1 MLCDQDIFDKIN
13 SFSVGQRSESPH
25 FPLTFSVKVPNIID
39 IIREPGN
46 YCSNDHH
53 LKYTF
58 NNENIISYREALKST
73 LTNDR
78 LHDILFKIESPLIN
92 VNDIIT
98 ELQNILKQSA
108 SCCAQHKRH
117 KKHDQPVWFD
127 RECKNLKSQKYK
139 CLRRYRCTQSIA
151 DLNQYKQ
158 ARNDFKALVDR
169 KQKDFNTDQLNSLI
183 ESAQNPKSFWKK
195 VKKLSCNT
203 RATASNISIEEWKE
217 HFEQLF
223 MFENYNDV
231 VDETDDTDMEF
242 EIDLDETENIVFNS
256 EITEEEILKSV
267 KALHESKAAGLM
279 ISRLESLYML

>member
-1 MLCDQDIFDKIN
+1 M
-13 SFSVGQRSESPH
+13 
-25 FPLTFSVKVPNIID
+25 
-39 IIREPGN
+39 
-46 YCSNDHH
+46 
-53 LKYTF
+53 KYTF

-217 HFEQLF
+217 HFEQLL